1 MNIYSGLCQ
10 NRNRKASPKAGGTQR
25 RSGIFFAAV
34 LAGFLVLAL
43 DAPSASSQVVPSGY
57 KQSLTYFG
65 GATATG
71 QYLQYGERKQWGVTG
86 FLELDTSHHIGAV
99 FETSWIHP
107 RQPDNLHTLTYQGGV
122 RYRMN
127 FGKLEPY
134 AKALAGVG
142 EFSYPY
148 HYFDN
153 GSFLI
158 VSPGGGVD
166 YRLNSRIRLRVV
178 DFEYTYWPEF
188 SYNPGTTTPISSATV
203 SSGIRVRIF

>member
-1 MNIYSGLCQ
+1 
-10 NRNRKASPKAGGTQR
+10 
-25 RSGIFFAAV
+25 
-34 LAGFLVLAL
+34 
-43 DAPSASSQVVPSGY
+43 VPSGY

-65 GATATG
+65 GATGTG

-86 FLELDTSHHIGAV
+86 FLEVDTSHHIGAV
-99 FETSWIHP
+99 FETTWIHP
-107 RQPDNLHTLTYQGGV
+107 RQPDNIHTLTFQGGA

-127 FGKLEPY
+127 FGKIEPY

-178 DFEYTYWPEF
+178 DFEYTYWPQF